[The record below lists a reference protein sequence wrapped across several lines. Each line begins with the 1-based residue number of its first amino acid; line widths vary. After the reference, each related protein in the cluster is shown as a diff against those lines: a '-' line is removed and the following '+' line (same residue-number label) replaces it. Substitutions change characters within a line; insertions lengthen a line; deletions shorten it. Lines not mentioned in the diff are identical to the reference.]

1 MKAKK
6 VILMLSFV
14 VFVLPGKAQQANQK
28 QEEKRLMELSRE
40 WAKTAQSGDVEQ
52 IVNYWSE
59 DAVLM
64 TPDQGKL
71 VGRQQLT
78 NMVEGSTQIP
88 GFEIDWEPK
97 EARVAK
103 SGDLG
108 YVIAHKY
115 VKVPD
120 ESGNLNT
127 FYFVEVGIWE
137 KQKDG
142 KWKNTIDIYNPDPSI
157 NSINN

>member
-6 VILMLSFV
+6 VILMLSTI
-14 VFVLPGKAQQANQK
+14 VFILPCMAQKENQLK
-28 QEEKRLMELSRE
+28 EEKKLMELSRE
-40 WAKTAQSGDVEQ
+40 WARTAQNGTTEQ
-52 IVNYWSE
+52 IVSYWTE

-64 TPDQGKL
+64 TPDQGKIE
-71 VGRQQLT
+71 GRDQLAG
-78 NMVEGSTQIP
+78 MIEASLDIP
-88 GFEIDWEPK
+88 GFEVGWEPK
-97 EARVAK
+97 EARVAQ

-120 ESGNLNT
+120 ESGNLIT

-137 KQKDG
+137 KQANG
-142 KWKNTIDIYNPDPSI
+142 AWKNTIDIYNPDASI
-157 NSINN
+157 NSVSN